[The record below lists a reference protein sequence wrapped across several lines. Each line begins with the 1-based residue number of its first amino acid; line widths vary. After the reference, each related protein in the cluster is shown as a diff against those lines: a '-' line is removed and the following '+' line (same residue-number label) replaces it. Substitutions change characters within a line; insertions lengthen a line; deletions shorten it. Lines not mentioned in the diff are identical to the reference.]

1 MVWICCII
9 SISFWLFLSIENNG
23 FSVCFQ
29 FCMRIFIY
37 AFRNIWRNPFLSFST
52 LLLLVLV
59 TFFASILLLVEHT
72 TDVLIREVIKQLSL
86 SVYLKKDIVQESG
99 QLQVFMRELR
109 TIDPSIEVEYKSSE
123 DALFDLQNKFW
134 DELTSIIENKED
146 NTLPGKV
153 FIQIKN
159 DQQLRDFPTIYNKIN
174 NIVERNQSILRYND
188 QGSLHKSLVDY
199 PSQYERIKKL
209 VNIFKKISWG
219 AFAILILVIF
229 SATAMIY
236 SSIGNMVF
244 YSREEVNI
252 IGLVGGSNYYLYTP
266 FILQSVIYILL
277 AFGISSALFFAT
289 LQALSVS
296 ILAGYPDFIHTFY
309 TARWW
314 EMITIFSVFLFVGA
328 LGGYISVAHALR
340 LIRNSNR

>member
-1 MVWICCII
+1 
-9 SISFWLFLSIENNG
+9 
-23 FSVCFQ
+23 
-29 FCMRIFIY
+29 MRIFVY

-52 LLLLVLV
+52 LLVLVLV

-72 TDVLIREVIKQLSL
+72 TDVLIGRVSERLSL
-86 SVYLKKDIVQESG
+86 SVYLKKEIVQESS
-99 QLQVFMRELR
+99 QLQIFMRELH
-109 TIDPSIEVEYKSSE
+109 TIDPSIEVQYQSSE
-123 DALFDLQNKFW
+123 TALSDFQ
-134 DELTSIIENKED
+134 ERYPGLTSIVESKDD
-146 NTLPGKV
+146 NILPGKV
-153 FIQIKN
+153 FVQIKS
-159 DQQLRDFPTIYNKIN
+159 DRQVKSLPAIYDEIN
-174 NIVERNQSILRYND
+174 SVVEKNQSILLYND
-188 QGSLHKSLVDY
+188 QDSLHKSLVDY
-199 PSQYERIKKL
+199 RSQYESVARL
-209 VNIFKKISWG
+209 VNIFEMISRG

-289 LQALSVS
+289 LQALSIS

-309 TARWW
+309 TAR
-314 EMITIFSVFLFVGA
+314 
-328 LGGYISVAHALR
+328 
-340 LIRNSNR
+340 

>member
-1 MVWICCII
+1 
-9 SISFWLFLSIENNG
+9 
-23 FSVCFQ
+23 
-29 FCMRIFIY
+29 MRIFIY

-52 LLLLVLV
+52 LLVLVLV

-99 QLQVFMRELR
+99 QLQIFMRELH
-109 TIDPSIEVEYKSSE
+109 TIDPSIEVQYQSSE
-123 DALFDLQNKFW
+123 TALSDFQDRYPG
-134 DELTSIIENKED
+134 LTSIVESKED
-146 NTLPGKV
+146 NVLPGKV
-153 FIQIKN
+153 FIQIKSG
-159 DQQLRDFPTIYNKIN
+159 QQLKDFPTIYNKIN

-199 PSQYERIKKL
+199 HSQYESIARL
-209 VNIFKKISWG
+209 VNIFEMISRG

-277 AFGISSALFFAT
+277 ALGISSTLFFAT
-289 LQALSVS
+289 LQALGVS
-296 ILAGYPDFIHTFY
+296 ILARYPDFIHTFY
-309 TARWW
+309 TAR
-314 EMITIFSVFLFVGA
+314 
-328 LGGYISVAHALR
+328 
-340 LIRNSNR
+340 